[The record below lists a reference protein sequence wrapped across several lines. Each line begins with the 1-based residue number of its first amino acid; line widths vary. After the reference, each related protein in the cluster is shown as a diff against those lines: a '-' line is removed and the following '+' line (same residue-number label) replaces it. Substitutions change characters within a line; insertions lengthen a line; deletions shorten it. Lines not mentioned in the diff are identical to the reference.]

1 VGQEHALALT
11 TLLEGVRRGD
21 RAALDELTVRVY
33 PELRRIA
40 AHYMRLERPEHT
52 LQTTALINEAYLH
65 LFGEDSPGW
74 QNRAHF
80 FAAVAREMRHILVD
94 HARARNALKGPG
106 HHRHLPLSDI
116 QGLGITGDD
125 DLLALD
131 EALTR
136 LERVEPRASR
146 VVELRFFA
154 GLGEREAADALEI
167 SISTLKRDWTFAK
180 AWLFSQLNSNPPDA

>member
-1 VGQEHALALT
+1 VGPENTAALT
-11 TLLEGVRRGD
+11 TLLDGVRRGD
-21 RAALDELTVRVY
+21 RAALDELTARVY

-40 AHYMRLERPEHT
+40 AHYMRGERSEHT

-65 LFGEDSPGW
+65 LFGEEAPSW

-94 HARARNALKGPG
+94 YARARNALKGPG
-106 HHRHLPLSDI
+106 PHRHLPISAI
-116 QGLGITGDD
+116 RGLGITGDD

-146 VVELRFFA
+146 VVELRFFV
-154 GLGEREAADALEI
+154 GLSEQETAEALDI

-180 AWLFSQLNSNPPDA
+180 AWLFSQLDSAG